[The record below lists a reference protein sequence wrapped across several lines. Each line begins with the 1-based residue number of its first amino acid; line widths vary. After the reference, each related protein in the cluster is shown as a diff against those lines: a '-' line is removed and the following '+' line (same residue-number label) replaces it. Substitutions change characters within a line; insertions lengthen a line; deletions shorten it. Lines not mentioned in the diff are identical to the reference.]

1 VTYPVLHMWPIQCSI
16 CGLSE
21 ANEKVNGEANGEAN
35 EEANGEAN
43 EKVNGM

>member
-1 VTYPVLHMWPIQCSI
+1 MVYSVLHMWPIQCSI
-16 CGLSE
+16 CDLSK

-35 EEANGEAN
+35 GEVNGEVN